1 MCGIVGMHETSEP
14 QRGRAMLARLTHRG
28 PDGQGEKAIGD
39 AWLGHTRLSIV
50 DLEGGSQPLTSAD
63 GRWWLVGNGEIY
75 NHQQLRDELGSE
87 RFVSDSDNEA
97 ALHLVIEHG
106 PYALRRLRGMY
117 AMLMAA
123 ADGSFVAFRDPVGIK
138 PLYWTPPQSTLG
150 DEVLFA
156 SELVAFD
163 PSMRPYVELFPPGH
177 FWSPQDG
184 LVRFARA
191 VPDDPSHRFS
201 PPAHP
206 GQPTPPELL
215 DELRDTLVTA
225 VGRRMMA
232 DVRVGVFLSGGL
244 DSSII
249 AAIAADKARERGYA
263 LPTFAVGTPDSPD
276 LAAAR
281 LVAERLGT
289 EHHERLYTPKELRS
303 AVPAVV
309 RAIES
314 FDPSL
319 VRSAVPNYFLSELAA
334 RHVKAVLTGEGAD
347 ELFAGYEYVEDLTEE
362 DELHRELVR
371 TVESLHGLNLQ
382 RCDRVTMAHGLEGR
396 VPFLDLDVIALA
408 LAIPAGW
415 KLRSDDRPEKLI
427 LREAF
432 QGWVPDEILWRKK
445 AQFGDG
451 SGAGDVLRL
460 EPAAEERAY
469 RQIFCEHLPG
479 VVPDQTL
486 TRFATA

>member
-1 MCGIVGMHETSEP
+1 
-14 QRGRAMLARLTHRG
+14 MLARLTHRG
-28 PDGQGEKAIGD
+28 PDGQGEKAIGA

-63 GRWWLVGNGEIY
+63 GCWWLVGNGEIY
-75 NHQQLRDELGSE
+75 NHQQLRDELGPE

-106 PYALRRLRGMY
+106 PRALRRLSGMY
-117 AMLMAA
+117 AMLMAE

-138 PLYWTPPQSTLG
+138 PLYWTPPESTPG
-150 DEVLFA
+150 DEVFFA

-163 PSMRPYVELFPPGH
+163 PSVRRYVELFPPGH
-177 FWSPQDG
+177 FWSPQEG

-191 VPDDPSHRFS
+191 ASHDPSHRYP
-201 PPAHP
+201 PPAYT

-215 DELRDTLVTA
+215 HDLRDTLITA
-225 VGRRMMA
+225 VRRRMMA

-249 AAIAADKARERGYA
+249 AAIAAREARERGYA

-289 EHHERLYTPKELRS
+289 EHHERLYTPEELRA
-303 AVPAVV
+303 AVPDVV

-334 RHVKAVLTGEGAD
+334 RHVKVVLTGEGAD

-362 DELHRELVR
+362 EELHQELVR

-396 VPFLDLDVIALA
+396 VPLLDLDVIALA

-415 KLRSDDRPEKLI
+415 KLRGDDRPEKLI

-451 SGAGDVLRL
+451 SGAGDLLRL
-460 EPAAEERAY
+460 DPAEEERTY
-469 RQIFCEHLPG
+469 QQIFCEHLPG
-479 VVPDQTL
+479 VVPDRTL